1 MARDGVLAE
10 VVRLDDEV
18 VHFLLEVPDHF
29 AHVDLLVERVVV
41 VVRCIGRWRAQTRV
55 LRGDRADLVCP
66 NSIDLTV

>member
-41 VVRCIGRWRAQTRV
+41 VV
-55 LRGDRADLVCP
+55 P
-66 NSIDLTV
+66 KKDLTNI